1 MRTARQLSAVA
12 FAALTILSATDA
24 ILGQNPFASQI
35 QAANAR
41 AALLED
47 GDLHVVLCGTGGPI
61 FAPDRGGPCT
71 AVLAGGRFFIV
82 DAGEGTTDRLQRL
95 ALSADR
101 ISGLL
106 VTHFHSDHIA
116 EIGALNFLRWTR
128 GNGRSPL
135 QVWGPEG
142 VDEVVQGFNQAYTL
156 DLGYR
161 RAHHTDAIMPP
172 EGARAEAHAIS
183 FAEEET
189 IKVFYDQDG
198 LRITAFLV
206 DHPPIV
212 PAVGYRF
219 DFAGRSVAI
228 SGDTVRS
235 QNLVTASRGVDLL
248 IHEAIANNVITLVKP
263 LLEQAGDV
271 RGATIL
277 VDALENHTFPPD
289 VFALAQEAGARS
301 LAISHLVPALPAAQA
316 RRAFLAGRDAFSGE
330 VWVGEDG
337 QHFTLPAGSEE
348 IRSEMLLPGTPATTA
363 Q

>member
-1 MRTARQLSAVA
+1 MTGVQTC
-12 FAALTILSATDA
+12 AL
-24 ILGQNPFASQI
+24 
-35 QAANAR
+35 
-41 AALLED
+41 
-47 GDLHVVLCGTGGPI
+47 PI
-61 FAPDRGGPCT
+61 S
-71 AVLAGGRFFIV
+71 
-82 DAGEGTTDRLQRL
+82 DRLQRL

-301 LAISHLVPALPAAQA
+301 LAISH
-316 RRAFLAGRDAFSGE
+316 R
-330 VWVGEDG
+330 
-337 QHFTLPAGSEE
+337 SEE
-348 IRSEMLLPGTPATTA
+348 HTSELQSRTNLVCRLLLEKKNYFKFIFVFSNITTTSVLLK
-363 Q
+363 